1 MQKSICFY
9 PFRGCFSSKQA
20 EYEKFGLCRPNKKL
34 FWATFGPLAICCAC
48 LPLMIILWIR
58 FQRSLKSKRTFKCGC
73 GYFWNSEYVIF
84 AVLHFRMMVE
94 PACGAALSVLYFA
107 NRLNLDFVSEDG
119 PVVAVVCGGNLISI
133 DLIDSWRQQFNLLWI
148 DGVTWIKWRHI
159 NSMTSHEFDYFGI
172 STQCLKTYCWK
183 KIEFNYKKNFRHHTI
198 NLYFVTKMVLFKGD
212 RP

>member
-1 MQKSICFY
+1 MLY
-9 PFRGCFSSKQA
+9 A
-20 EYEKFGLCRPNKKL
+20 GL
-34 FWATFGPLAICCAC
+34 
-48 LPLMIILWIR
+48 
-58 FQRSLKSKRTFKCGC
+58 QRSLKSKRTFKCGWR
-73 GYFWNSEYVIF
+73 YSEYVIS

-133 DLIDSWRQQFNLLWI
+133 DLIDSGRQQFNLLWI
-148 DGVTWIKWRHI
+148 DGVTWVKWRHI

-198 NLYFVTKMVLFKGD
+198 NLYFATKMVLFKGG